1 MKNKD
6 NRFVIVLKEG
16 NSLKDE
22 GLRQILVDKETG
34 VNYLALKSGYGLGI
48 TPMLDKDGKPIVTEI
63 EDKTGTEV

>member
-63 EDKTGTEV
+63 ED

>member
-48 TPMLDKDGKPIVTEI
+48 TPILDKDGKPIVTEI
-63 EDKTGTEV
+63 ED